1 MTKREREACCTVIGF
16 LKTVSGA
23 SNNVFAAGAE
33 YMVELM
39 EEVMNAGEN
48 AVLADADPQAA
59 DRRE

>member
-1 MTKREREACCTVIGF
+1 MTNREREACCTVIGF

-39 EEVMNAGEN
+39 EEVMKEEEDNM
-48 AVLADADPQAA
+48 DADGSETLPG
-59 DRRE
+59 